1 MVFAMDSDV
10 THSAKR
16 RREELCLERIV
27 YRQAIMMLTT
37 QKLRKYERSSSRISQ
52 EHSRKLTWS
61 SDQQALPWHCLW
73 DRVKTIRCSARF
85 PTRCWNLRAS
95 LGCQVSVSAVVFLKS
110 SYLLVCRSSAL

>member
-1 MVFAMDSDV
+1 MGFAMDSDV

-37 QKLRKYERSSSRISQ
+37 QK
-52 EHSRKLTWS
+52 HSRKLTWS
-61 SDQQALPWHCLW
+61 SDQQALPRHYLW

-95 LGCQVSVSAVVFLKS
+95 LGYQVSVSAVVFLKS
-110 SYLLVCRSSAL
+110 SYL